1 MDEYV
6 ANKISKLI
14 QLQCDINLLEFQL
27 ENPGIP
33 HPTPY
38 YEPIRIISKKIKR
51 LQDRIEELCDAKQ
64 GKNIHNKSNDMKT
77 ELAELNQESLMRKL
91 GDECFF
97 KMKEINPSGGIKE
110 FIRIA
115 VEFGY
120 KKSQSNPKIKQL
132 EWDFCGLYYDVKTA
146 VGHYMILQG
155 DEQYLENHNTCTLTH
170 NGNLMAEFDS
180 IDEAMSAAQADF
192 EKRIKECLE

>member
-1 MDEYV
+1 
-6 ANKISKLI
+6 
-14 QLQCDINLLEFQL
+14 
-27 ENPGIP
+27 
-33 HPTPY
+33 
-38 YEPIRIISKKIKR
+38 
-51 LQDRIEELCDAKQ
+51 
-64 GKNIHNKSNDMKT
+64 MKT

-132 EWDFCGLYYDVKTA
+132 EWDFYGNYYEAKTQIANYVIYQSGTDDHLCILDKNDVALKF
-146 VGHYMILQG
+146 
-155 DEQYLENHNTCTLTH
+155 NLT
-170 NGNLMAEFDS
+170 
-180 IDEAMSAAQADF
+180 IDEAKAAAQEDF
-192 EKRIKECLE
+192 EESVKKCLDISQ